1 MHDTNLEIGLVS
13 VTVRVDGLLSTTV
26 WMNGWFIA
34 TVRMIG
40 CTGIAIVPVNSN
52 MLVNAFII
60 LKLMSGQ
67 VTILLIKRLWLCQ
80 KKTSLVVAVAN
91 ILLNRFFFNGKNSFL
106 VNAQVNGFVSD
117 VHVNGNVAKV

>member
-1 MHDTNLEIGLVS
+1 MHDTNLKIGLVS
-13 VTVRVDGLLSTTV
+13 ATVRVYGLLSKTV

-40 CTGIAIVPVNSN
+40 CTGIANVPVNSN

-67 VTILLIKRLWLCQ
+67 ITILLIKRLWLC
-80 KKTSLVVAVAN
+80 
-91 ILLNRFFFNGKNSFL
+91 
-106 VNAQVNGFVSD
+106 
-117 VHVNGNVAKV
+117 

>member
-1 MHDTNLEIGLVS
+1 MHDTNLKIGLVS

-40 CTGIAIVPVNSN
+40 YTGIANVPVNSN

-60 LKLMSGQ
+60 FKFMSGQ
-67 VTILLIKRLWLCQ
+67 ITILLIKRLWLC
-80 KKTSLVVAVAN
+80 
-91 ILLNRFFFNGKNSFL
+91 
-106 VNAQVNGFVSD
+106 
-117 VHVNGNVAKV
+117 

>member
-1 MHDTNLEIGLVS
+1 MHDTYLEIGLVS
-13 VTVRVDGLLSTTV
+13 VTVRVDCLLSTAV

-40 CTGIAIVPVNSN
+40 YTGIANVPVNSN

-91 ILLNRFFFNGKNSFL
+91 ILLNWFFFNGKNSFL

>member
-1 MHDTNLEIGLVS
+1 MRDTNLKIGLVS
-13 VTVRVDGLLSTTV
+13 ATVRVYGLLSKTV

-40 CTGIAIVPVNSN
+40 CTGIANVTVNSN

-67 VTILLIKRLWLCQ
+67 ITILLIKRLWLC
-80 KKTSLVVAVAN
+80 
-91 ILLNRFFFNGKNSFL
+91 
-106 VNAQVNGFVSD
+106 
-117 VHVNGNVAKV
+117 

>member
-40 CTGIAIVPVNSN
+40 CTGIANVPVISN

>member
-13 VTVRVDGLLSTTV
+13 VTVRVDCLLSTAV

-40 CTGIAIVPVNSN
+40 YTGIANVPVNSN

-67 VTILLIKRLWLCQ
+67 VTILLIKRLSYA
-80 KKTSLVVAVAN
+80 KKKNLSSSNRCKHIVELV
-91 ILLNRFFFNGKNSFL
+91 FFNGKNSFL